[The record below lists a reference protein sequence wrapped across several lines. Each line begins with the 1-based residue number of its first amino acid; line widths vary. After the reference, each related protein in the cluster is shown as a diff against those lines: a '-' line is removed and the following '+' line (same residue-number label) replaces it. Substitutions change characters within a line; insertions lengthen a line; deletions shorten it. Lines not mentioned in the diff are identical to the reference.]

1 MWSQFV
7 EIRPGT
13 DLEWIY
19 LKDNQGARLGNIT
32 YESGRMMHTLNVP
45 DTCANSIKV
54 IEVNSEWDGATDSL
68 TIDMEQSP
76 DITMELDVGSMEFY
90 EANFLP
96 PKCKLGPPSVWLQD
110 PKDTIDVNFKL
121 EVKGY

>member
-7 EIRPGT
+7 EIKPGT

-19 LKDNQGARLGNIT
+19 LKDNQGADKGNIT
-32 YESGRMMHTLNVP
+32 YESDGMRHTLNVP
-45 DTCANSIKV
+45 DTCANSVKV

-68 TIDMEQSP
+68 TIDMEQAP
-76 DITMELDVGSMEFY
+76 DITIELDVVSMQFY

-110 PKDTIDVNFKL
+110 PEDLFDVNLKL
-121 EVKGY
+121 AVKGF